1 MAEGTGKGATVLG
14 YRVGGKTGTAQSFL
28 DTDGD
33 GIIDTATTTATFAA
47 YAPYD
52 NPEVV
57 FTVISPDV
65 APEEVS
71 YSSMSRVNTRISQ
84 KVSKKYFEIYG

>member
-1 MAEGTGKGATVLG
+1 M
-14 YRVGGKTGTAQSFL
+14 
-28 DTDGD
+28 DTDGN
-33 GIIDTATTTATFAA
+33 GVIDTATTTATFSA

-52 NPEVV
+52 NPRVV

-65 APEEVS
+65 SPEEVS
-71 YSSMSRVNTRISQ
+71 YDAMSKVNMRISQ